1 MGEVV
6 ELDGILEMEHIM
18 QPRLCKLIS
27 HGVHQ
32 NENEH
37 EAPEP
42 LEVPPP
48 PPHKKKSLYYRDIWF
63 GWGFKQS
70 AQYHVNITKRCIKP
84 SRVC

>member
-37 EAPEP
+37 EAPEA
-42 LEVPPP
+42 LEVPPCP
-48 PPHKKKSLYYRDIWF
+48 PPKKKKKKQKKIMVLF
-63 GWGFKQS
+63 G
-70 AQYHVNITKRCIKP
+70 V
-84 SRVC
+84 